1 VTTVRPGANF
11 TVIQALRGF
20 AAMWV
25 VLFHLSEGGHVAALK
40 RALPEWFAHVLFDA
54 GHLGVPIFF
63 ALSGF
68 VIAHSLAGKAAT
80 PAFFGRFILRRSLRL
95 DPAYWGAIAF
105 AIALAFLSAKVT
117 GAGWPD
123 IGLRTVL
130 LHILYLQGIFGERT
144 INDAFW
150 TLAYEVQFYLFFVGA
165 LVIRH
170 MAAPRSRVAAIGVD
184 VLLLGVALLAAV
196 GQLDFVLKGVFL
208 PLWGCFYVGVMA
220 YRGGR
225 SVVAVV
231 GLAVLAIALATNNS
245 FTQTSAVTA
254 VGLFFALRSG
264 WILSGLNWRW
274 LQFLGTIS
282 YSLYLL
288 HSPITGAVGFVVP
301 PQRRS
306 SEPGCCGRWSSDR
319 RIAWPRRCSPRSAAT
334 NRRRNPSPPAD
345 APRPRLA
352 TGSHDVIS
360 RVGRGSRWQVTFRCK
375 DPGSHAEA
383 RDKQTKP
390 GRTRRGERRA
400 GRCDAPH
407 LDRREG

>member
-1 VTTVRPGANF
+1 MTTVRPGANF

-40 RALPEWFAHVLFDA
+40 RALPGWCEHAVFDA

-68 VIAHSLAGKAAT
+68 VIAHSLAGKEAT

-95 DPAYWGAIAF
+95 DPAYWCAIAF

-117 GAGWPD
+117 GAAWPG

-130 LHILYLQGIFGERT
+130 LHILYLQGIFGERP

-165 LVIRH
+165 LVARH
-170 MAAPRSRVAAIGVD
+170 ALARRSRPAAVGVD
-184 VLLLGVALLAAV
+184 VFLLAVAILAAL
-196 GQLDFVLKGVFL
+196 GQLDFVPKGVFL

-220 YRGGR
+220 YRAGR
-225 SVVAVV
+225 SNIAIV
-231 GLAVLAIALATNNS
+231 GLGVLSIALASYNS

-288 HSPITGAVGFVVP
+288 HSPVTGAVGFVT
-301 PQRRS
+301 RRALGDTVFAS
-306 SEPGCCGRWSSDR
+306 VAALVLATAASVVA
-319 RIAWPRRCSPRSAAT
+319 AWILWAIVE
-334 NRRRNPSPPAD
+334 
-345 APRPRLA
+345 RPTHRLA
-352 TGSHDVIS
+352 KTLFAE
-360 RVGRGSRWQVTFRCK
+360 RRGSRSTTEPV
-375 DPGSHAEA
+375 AA
-383 RDKQTKP
+383 R
-390 GRTRRGERRA
+390 
-400 GRCDAPH
+400 
-407 LDRREG
+407 